1 MQFDL
6 EQEKQRKILQ
16 NRLIRFF
23 IAMLAAI
30 LVSEALITMLI
41 NRFIL
46 PALQKQFLQGSVW
59 EADLT
64 GIQLIVLLSG
74 TILIIL
80 LQVLGWLMP
89 FYAGSIQILQERL
102 GSWIA
107 GRVPQ
112 ITNAS
117 VIRNMG
123 GREGFFLF
131 LIFTG
136 ILLLKI
142 LPYLIFGIRYIRYVV
157 QSVEQVREQDR
168 KYYAEI
174 EKNRNLMLSDIAHD
188 IRNPITTVSGY
199 AQALADGMVRDPEKQ
214 REYLGAIRRKTARV
228 SDLIQLLFEYAKL
241 NSTGFTLEKKRIDLG
256 ELLRE
261 NAAEMYADAEEK
273 GMELVP
279 EIPEE
284 TVPVNGDPVQLSR
297 VFNNLI
303 TNAMR
308 YNPAG
313 TKILTAL
320 RKNAGDRGD
329 TLVIIADTGK
339 AISRDAAARIFEP
352 FSRGDAARRTDGG
365 SGLGLSI
372 AQTIIRMHGWE
383 MSLQSDIPGY
393 TKGFVI
399 RIPW

>member
-339 AISRDAAARIFEP
+339 AISQDSAARIFEP